1 MKVIKPLEELAE
13 SLREHIV
20 KEMQAEIDILKAE
33 VAFLENS
40 LKNAIAALKKA
51 NKK

>member
-13 SLREHIV
+13 HLREHLV
-20 KEMQAEIDILKAE
+20 KEMQAEINVLKAE

-40 LKNAIAALKKA
+40 LKNAIVALKKA
-51 NKK
+51 QR